1 MDDRFPQQF
10 NVLGLDNIGS
20 AMEARDTVLPGGLL
34 EESLREGFALNLLEM
49 QTNAAT
55 LNLLNEPPAQVLQE
69 GESLLQAGI
78 SALQGQR
85 YGEALSFLEKALE
98 RYTAL
103 NLNAGQA
110 QALSYLTLV
119 AYSNGDYQNSIQY
132 GQRTL
137 VLAYPLNQHSMAI
150 KILGTIGNAYRHLK
164 DVGRSR
170 HFQHESLGLAQKL
183 GDHRGAMAALNNLG
197 LVFKAT
203 QDYAQAISYEKQA
216 LVLARTL
223 QDQSVEA
230 QVLKNLGNAYY
241 AIGETETAIDY
252 YEQRLALVRALEQPR
267 LEIQVLKHLSTACYS
282 VGRPTA
288 AIGYARDRVTLTQ
301 RLEDF
306 AAEEQALW
314 SLAIFHEG
322 LEQTQQAVEA
332 HQHRLKVARLL
343 ANSVLFIQ
351 VQADLKR
358 LFCNLGDFDRAN
370 QVSQEHLIL
379 EVVSSIY

>member
-10 NVLGLDNIGS
+10 HVLDGGS
-20 AMEARDTVLPGGLL
+20 VEGRDTVLPGGEFGIL
-34 EESLREGFALNLLEM
+34 EESLREGFAMNLLEIDM
-49 QTNAAT
+49 AT
-55 LNLLNEPPAQVLQE
+55 SSLLTESPVSVLQE
-69 GESLLQAGI
+69 GESSLQAGI
-78 SALQGQR
+78 SALQRQS
-85 YGEALSFLEKALE
+85 YGDARSFLEKALE
-98 RYTAL
+98 RYTVL
-103 NLNAGQA
+103 ESNAGQS
-110 QALSYLTLV
+110 QALSYLTLA

-137 VLAYPLNQHSMAI
+137 VLAYPLNQNSMAI

-164 DVGRSR
+164 NVDRSR
-170 HFQHESLGLAQKL
+170 HFQHESLGLAQKV

-216 LVLARTL
+216 LTLAHTL
-223 QDQSVEA
+223 GDQAVEA
-230 QVLKNLGNAYY
+230 QILKNLGNAYY

-252 YEQRLALVRALEQPR
+252 YEQRLAVVRDLKQPR
-267 LEIQVLKHLSTACYS
+267 LEMQVLKHLSTACYS
-282 VGRPTA
+282 VGRPSA

-301 RLEDF
+301 HLEDF

-322 LEQTQQAVEA
+322 LGQTPQAVEA
-332 HQHRLKVARLL
+332 HQHRLQVARLL
-343 ANSVLFIQ
+343 ANSVLFVQ

-379 EVVSSIY
+379 EAVSSTC